1 MIDFKNLMAGK
12 IVIFVMLGMF
22 LFSCNSGGSNSPAK
36 YLLLGALCST
46 TPDAAACM
54 NGALDADSSRNTSS
68 YRSSGSTANLSD
80 SSNNDNKCFSDY
92 GCRMG
97 YKCIK
102 AKYSSSGQCMKP
114 VDKYGMSKPTTS
126 NRRNVGINYDDGD
139 CLYSSDCPI
148 GFRCDRKY
156 KVCVKK

>member
-1 MIDFKNLMAGK
+1 MAGK

-54 NGALDADSSRNTSS
+54 NGALDADSSRNSSS
-68 YRSSGSTANLSD
+68 YRSSGSTAKLSD
-80 SSNNDNKCFSDY
+80 SSNDNKFLTAVEW
-92 GCRMG
+92 

-102 AKYSSSGQCMKP
+102 ANIVHLDSVWSL
-114 VDKYGMSKPTTS
+114 
-126 NRRNVGINYDDGD
+126 R
-139 CLYSSDCPI
+139 
-148 GFRCDRKY
+148 
-156 KVCVKK
+156 